1 MYHEVGT
8 FVTPGDCFK
17 EKHSMRIG
25 YASDTQ
31 ELKDGLA
38 AMSSFIRKFEQE
50 GY

>member
-8 FVTPGDCFK
+8 FVTPGDCF
-17 EKHSMRIG
+17 EESHSFRVG

-38 AMSSFIRKFEQE
+38 AMSAFMRKLEEE